1 MRVLK
6 KAWQILRTHGVRGFI
21 RRGYRRVRL
30 RMAVQAEA
38 NAQRKAWNKLI
49 ARVGRNRPVFF
60 PRHETPLV
68 SIVVPVYNQV
78 RFTAACLNSIL
89 RELSTIPCEVIVV
102 DDGSTDGTAEYLAS
116 CSGITVVT
124 HAKNQGFVR
133 SVNDGAAVARGR
145 FVHFLNND
153 TLVTPGWMVALL
165 RAFDSRENVG
175 AVGSQLRAPDGMIS
189 EAGALVWRDGNA
201 ANFARGR
208 SATDPSVCFP
218 REVDYCSGAS
228 LMVRAD
234 LFAELGG
241 FSQDFAP
248 AYYEDV
254 DLCFRVRAAGYRVMY
269 TPESVVVHFEGGT
282 CGQDTASG
290 IKRYQLI
297 NRKKFAEKWEH
308 QLTKHFPPDVELIER
323 AARRL
328 AGVRTIL
335 VMDSFI
341 PFDDRSAGGR
351 RLLAVMRLMR
361 ELGWH
366 VIFVSDEGV
375 AHEPYASRARLSG
388 IEVLPHRGDGL
399 ATISNVPVPI
409 DVAWISR
416 PDVLRKYLP
425 LLHRR
430 TNAKIIYDT
439 VDLHFL
445 RLQREAELTGRDNG
459 WQSMQKLEIDLIR
472 KADCTIVTSE
482 VEREMLAAL
491 SLKAHVV
498 PIIEQSTKTHTA
510 YSARHDL
517 LFLGNYTHAPNA
529 DAAVWMVH
537 EVMPKIW
544 EHIPDLR
551 LILAGADPTPRVER
565 LAGERVVVTGYVP
578 DARPLFES
586 ARVFVSPLR
595 FGAGMKGKIVQAIS
609 YGLPTV
615 TTSIGAEGI
624 DLKDGKSVFIRES
637 ASDIAEAVLRLYSNE
652 ALWTEISYECR
663 RVAQTFSPDVV
674 RTHVGAAL
682 QAALEQDQEVGI
694 DLGLAPHTAS

>member
-1 MRVLK
+1 
-6 KAWQILRTHGVRGFI
+6 
-21 RRGYRRVRL
+21 
-30 RMAVQAEA
+30 MAARAEA
-38 NAQRKAWNKLI
+38 DAQRKAWNKLI
-49 ARVGRNRPVFF
+49 ARVGQNRPVFF
-60 PRHETPLV
+60 PRHENPLV
-68 SIVVPVYNQV
+68 SVIVPVYNQE

-89 RELSTIPCEVIVV
+89 RELSTIPCELIVV
-102 DDGSTDGTAEYLAS
+102 DDGSTDGTAEYLSS
-116 CSGITVVT
+116 CSGIRVVT
-124 HAKNQGFVR
+124 HAKNQGFVS

-145 FVHFLNND
+145 YLHFLNND
-153 TLVTPGWMVALL
+153 TLVTPGWVSSLL
-165 RAFDSRENVG
+165 RTFDLRDNVG
-175 AVGSQLRAPDGMIS
+175 AVGSQLRAPDGIIS

-208 SATDPSVCFP
+208 SPMDPSVCFP

-241 FSQDFAP
+241 FSREFAP

-254 DLCFRVRAAGYRVMY
+254 DLCFRLRAAGYRVMY

-282 CGQDTASG
+282 SGQDTSSG

-297 NRKKFAEKWEH
+297 NRKKFARKWEH
-308 QLTKHFPPDVELIER
+308 QLVKHFPPDVELIER

-366 VIFVSDEGV
+366 VIFVSDDGV
-375 AHEPYASRARLSG
+375 AHEPYASRVRRAG

-399 ATISNVPVPI
+399 ATIGNIPVPI

-416 PDVLRKYLP
+416 PDVLVKYLP

-459 WQSMQKLEIDLIR
+459 WQSMRRLEIDLIR

-498 PIIEQSTKTHTA
+498 PIIEQPTKTHTA

-517 LFLGNYTHAPNA
+517 LFLANYTHAPNA

-537 EVMPKIW
+537 EIMPKIW
-544 EHIPDLR
+544 EHIPDLG
-551 LILAGADPTPRVER
+551 LVLAGADPTPRVER
-565 LAGERVVVTGYVP
+565 LAAPNVTVTGYVP
-578 DARPLFES
+578 DARALFES

-595 FGAGMKGKIVQAIS
+595 FGSGMKGKVVQAIS
-609 YGLPTV
+609 HGLPTV
-615 TTSIGAEGI
+615 TTSVGAEGI
-624 DLKDGKSVFIRES
+624 GLKDGASVLIRES
-637 ASDIAEAVLRLYSNE
+637 AADFADAVLRLYSDE
-652 ALWTEISYECR
+652 ALWTETSNECR
-663 RVAQTFSPDVV
+663 RVAQTFSPDAV
-674 RTHVGAAL
+674 RAQVAAAL
-682 QAALEQDQEVGI
+682 QAALEQNQEVGI
-694 DLGLAPHTAS
+694 DLGLAPHTA